1 LKISRFFE
9 NNIISIKVVK
19 ALCVGLMPEA
29 KGMMTRIKAY
39 TRQCYGKP
47 NSLIIMPMAE
57 GVTW

>member
-39 TRQCYGKP
+39 GGGSYMVKK
-47 NSLIIMPMAE
+47 E
-57 GVTW
+57 EDEF